1 MPTLNQS
8 GADAGGGRRS
18 RGRRIATSL
27 SEINVVP
34 LVDVML
40 VLLII
45 FMVTAPMIQ
54 RGIDVNLPVAR
65 RAQPITGERIEV
77 TVPLTYHQNH
87 VVFIGRDAINV
98 VNLQERVRQRLETAA
113 QKDVFLRGDR
123 GVNLGD
129 VMEVTDLLKAAG
141 VEHVGLV
148 TKGPEERGWKSPT
161 SCAIGCK
168 RPAG

>member
-1 MPTLNQS
+1 MPKV
-8 GADAGGGRRS
+8 AEAGHAPVGRGG
-18 RGRRIATSL
+18 RGRRVSSSL
-27 SEINVVP
+27 AEINVVP

-45 FMVTAPMIQ
+45 FMVTAPMIN

-77 TVPLTYHQNH
+77 TVPLTYRTDKKIYLGD
-87 VVFIGRDAINV
+87 VAMDPVR
-98 VNLQERVRQRLETAA
+98 LQEIVRQKIEHSA

-123 GVNLGD
+123 GVQLGEL
-129 VMEVTDLLKAAG
+129 VEVTDLLKAVG

-148 TKGPEERGWKSPT
+148 TKMPGER
-161 SCAIGCK
+161 
-168 RPAG
+168 

>member
-1 MPTLNQS
+1 MS
-8 GADAGGGRRS
+8 RAG
-18 RGRRIATSL
+18 RGRRVASSL

-65 RAQPITGERIEV
+65 RSSPIVGQRIEV
-77 TVPLTYHQNH
+77 TVPLTYRQNH
-87 VVFIGRDAINV
+87 IVYLGTEAIRADV
-98 VNLQERVRQRLETAA
+98 LQERVRQKMETVT
-113 QKDVFLRGDR
+113 QKDVYLRGD
-123 GVNLGD
+123 GAVQLQD
-129 VMEVTDLLKAAG
+129 LTEITDKLKDAG

-148 TKGPEERGWKSPT
+148 TKMPGER
-161 SCAIGCK
+161 
-168 RPAG
+168 